1 MTDIGLILPFEG
13 QTPDLEP
20 TARVM
25 PTATVIGQVRMGA
38 SSCLWFGTVVRGDV
52 HSIEIGDRT
61 NIQDNSVIHVTDGRF
76 GTRLGDDVTVGHRVM
91 LHGCTVG
98 SGSLVGMGST
108 ILDGAVLEERVYLG
122 AGSLVTPGTVLPSG
136 MLCYGRPARP
146 VRPLD
151 DELADWMKYSSA
163 HYVALMRR
171 YGKMGVWTE
180 DTTELK

>member
-1 MTDIGLILPFEG
+1 MTDIGLILPFEEH
-13 QTPDLEP
+13 TPDLDS

-25 PTATVIGQVRMGA
+25 PSATVIGQVRMGEY
-38 SSCLWFGTVVRGDV
+38 SCLWFGAVVRGDV

-61 NIQDNSVIHVTDGRF
+61 NIQDNSVIHVTDGQF
-76 GTRLGDDVTVGHRVM
+76 GTKLGDDVTVGHRVM

-98 SGSLVGMGST
+98 NGSLVGMGST
-108 ILDGAVLEERVYLG
+108 VLDGAVLEDNVYLG

-151 DELADWMKYSSA
+151 EKLKDWMKYSSA
-163 HYVALMRR
+163 HYVALMQR
-171 YGKMGVWTE
+171 YGKMGVWPTE
-180 DTTELK
+180 TDVLK